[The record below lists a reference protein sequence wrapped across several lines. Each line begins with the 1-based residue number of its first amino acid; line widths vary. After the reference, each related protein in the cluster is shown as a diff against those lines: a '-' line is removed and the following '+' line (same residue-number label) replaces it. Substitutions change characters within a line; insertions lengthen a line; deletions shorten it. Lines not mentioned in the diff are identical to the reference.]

1 MTMTPEPRRFR
12 FGTEETTLLDRV
24 NDRLLMPVKGPFSPD
39 PVLRRRLV
47 RSGILRQ
54 VDTIFGS
61 AVGIGQVPWD
71 QQWDVCQATTRREL
85 SDVLAVAVLRAQLE
99 LQGFTFHRF
108 RWPRRSGPHVDQSDR
123 SSIPDA
129 VYLQAP
135 PHLAIP
141 VSDRA
146 LRDRP
151 DAGACL
157 CLAGSPDPTEAL
169 IRRTLKEHR
178 ARHLPYAGPLIVGA
192 LKPEKYRTLAQELN
206 AEHWLHHPP
215 GHLWD
220 GWPLPLPPV
229 LFVQLQLEVEPQVTV
244 RKR

>member
-1 MTMTPEPRRFR
+1 MTMTPEPRQFS
-12 FGTEETTLLDRV
+12 TEQTAFLNEV
-24 NDRLLMPVKGPFSPD
+24 NDRLLMPLTGPFAPD
-39 PVLRRRLV
+39 RTLRGRLV

-54 VDTIFGS
+54 VDTVFGP

-71 QQWDVCQATTRREL
+71 QPWDVCQATTKREL
-85 SDVLAVAVLRAQLE
+85 SGVLAVAVLRAQLE

-108 RWPRRSGPHVDQSDR
+108 RWPHRPGPHVDQSER
-123 SSIPDA
+123 WGIPDA
-129 VYLQAP
+129 VYLHAP
-135 PHLAIP
+135 PGLAVP
-141 VSDRA
+141 VSARA

-157 CLAGSPDPTEAL
+157 CLAGFPDPTEAL
-169 IRRTLKEHR
+169 IRRTLAEHR
-178 ARHLPYAGPLIVGA
+178 ALQMPYAGPLVVGA
-192 LKPEKYRTLAQELN
+192 LKPERYRTLGQELN
-206 AEHWLHHPP
+206 AEHWLHHPT
-215 GHLWD
+215 GHLWN